1 MSKTT
6 ADFYAHDYAKK
17 WPGLTLQ
24 KAKEVGNQIGVDWD
38 LVDLGEFIQ
47 GIKEEQEHSGI
58 LGGDATKVIEKFD
71 YKASGMIA
79 YEHLL
84 ERPDYYTKLEELED
98 EGDEVFPDENT
109 KRQWVAE
116 NKQRYASF
124 TENLSDIK

>member
-6 ADFYAHDYAKK
+6 ADFYAHDYTKK

-24 KAKEVGNQIGVDWD
+24 KAKEVGDEIGVDWS

-58 LGGDATKVIEKFD
+58 LGGESTKVIEKFD

-98 EGDEVFPDENT
+98 EGEEVFPDDSA
-109 KRQWVAE
+109 KKQWVAI
-116 NKQRYASF
+116 NKQKFANYLD
-124 TENLSDIK
+124 NLN

>member
-1 MSKTT
+1 MGKST
-6 ADFYAHDYAKK
+6 ADFYAHDYTKK

-24 KAKEVGNQIGVDWD
+24 KAKQIGDEIGVDWS

-58 LGGDATKVIEKFD
+58 LGGDATKVIEKYD

-98 EGDEVFPDENT
+98 EGEELYPDDAS
-109 KRQWVAE
+109 KKDWVSKNNE
-116 NKQRYASF
+116 KFSSYLVDLN
-124 TENLSDIK
+124 

>member
-6 ADFYAHDYAKK
+6 ADFYAHDYTIK
-17 WPGLTLQ
+17 WPGLTLK
-24 KAKEVGNQIGVDWD
+24 KAKEIGDEIGINWD

-58 LGGDATKVIEKFD
+58 LGGESTKVIEKYD

-84 ERPDYYTKLEELED
+84 ERPDYYTKLEEMED
-98 EGDEVFPDENT
+98 EGDELFPDEST

-116 NKQRYASF
+116 NKQKFANYL
-124 TENLSDIK
+124 ENLN

>member
-1 MSKTT
+1 MGKST
-6 ADFYAHDYAKK
+6 ADFYAHDYTKK
-17 WPGLTLQ
+17 WPGLTLK
-24 KAKEVGNQIGVDWD
+24 KAKEVGDEIGVDWS

-98 EGDEVFPDENT
+98 EGEELYPDDDAKRKWVEEN
-109 KRQWVAE
+109 
-116 NKQRYASF
+116 NKTFASYL
-124 TENLSDIK
+124 TDLN

>member
-1 MSKTT
+1 MSSST
-6 ADFYAHDYAKK
+6 ADFYAKDYTKK

-24 KAKEVGNQIGVDWD
+24 KAKQIGDEIGVDWD

-58 LGGDATKVIEKFD
+58 LGGETTKVIEKFD

-84 ERPDYYTKLEELED
+84 ERPDYYTKLEEMED
-98 EGDEVFPDENT
+98 EGDEVFPDENA
-109 KRQWVAE
+109 KRAWVKAHREQFADQWRSAE
-116 NKQRYASF
+116 
-124 TENLSDIK
+124 

>member
-6 ADFYAHDYAKK
+6 EDFYAHDYTVK

-24 KAKEVGNQIGVDWD
+24 KAKEVGDEIGVDWS

-98 EGDEVFPDENT
+98 EGDDLYPDET
-109 KRQWVAE
+109 AKKAWVAS
-116 NKQRYASF
+116 NKEKFAQYLG
-124 TENLSDIK
+124 NIN

>member
-1 MSKTT
+1 MSKST
-6 ADFYAHDYAKK
+6 ADFYTHDYTKK

-24 KAKEVGNQIGVDWD
+24 KAKEVGDEIGVNWD

-58 LGGDATKVIEKFD
+58 LGGTATKVIEKFD

-98 EGDEVFPDENT
+98 EGDKLFPNEST
-109 KRQWVAE
+109 KRQWVAD
-116 NKQRYASF
+116 NK
-124 TENLSDIK
+124 IKFAEQIKSLN

>member
-6 ADFYAHDYAKK
+6 ADFYAHDYTKK

-24 KAKEVGNQIGVDWD
+24 KAKEVGDEIGVNWD

-58 LGGDATKVIEKFD
+58 LGGNSTKVIEKFD

-98 EGDEVFPDENT
+98 EGDELFPDEST
-109 KRQWVAE
+109 KRQWVAS
-116 NKQRYASF
+116 NKVKFA
-124 TENLSDIK
+124 EHIKDLD

>member
-1 MSKTT
+1 MGKTT
-6 ADFYAHDYAKK
+6 ADFYAHDYTKK

-24 KAKEVGNQIGVDWD
+24 KAKEVGDEIGVDWS

-98 EGDEVFPDENT
+98 EGEELYPDDEA
-109 KRQWVAE
+109 KRNWVKNNNE
-116 NKQRYASF
+116 TFASYLS
-124 TENLSDIK
+124 NLN